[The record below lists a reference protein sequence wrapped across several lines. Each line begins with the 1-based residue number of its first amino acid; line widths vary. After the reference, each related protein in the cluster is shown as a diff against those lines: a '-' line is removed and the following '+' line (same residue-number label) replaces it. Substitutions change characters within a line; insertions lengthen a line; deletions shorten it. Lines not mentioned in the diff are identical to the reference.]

1 MCALDGEVLLVHP
14 HNTARAPVLTFHA
27 QDVEVIGRIGAVLR
41 QIGNGNG
48 NGESARGADSRAVS

>member
-1 MCALDGEVLLVHP
+1 
-14 HNTARAPVLTFHA
+14 VLTFNA

-48 NGESARGADSRAVS
+48 EGARGVEARAVS

>member
-14 HNTARAPVLTFHA
+14 HNTARAAVQTFQA

-41 QIGNGNG
+41 QTGGNG
-48 NGESARGADSRAVS
+48 NGEKAGGVEARAVS